1 MITFEDAWEIAKQR
15 KNEIDNCTE
24 YENAYVF
31 GFTGDNNQIGGYGH
45 TPVVVMKEDGSVTN
59 MPEFVINGAGE
70 EIRSFII

>member
-31 GFTGDNNQIGGYGH
+31 GFTGDNN
-45 TPVVVMKEDGSVTN
+45 
-59 MPEFVINGAGE
+59 
-70 EIRSFII
+70 